1 MSKLFE
7 RIGKTT
13 LAIALALPTLSTGVT
28 VFANDENTE
37 SQTDAGTETSASYPA
52 AQDGYTY
59 VSSVASVSQEANDVT
74 LTLEV
79 LKYVCTPRGNSVNS
93 LWSGP

>member
-59 VSSVASVSQEANDVT
+59 VS
-74 LTLEV
+74 
-79 LKYVCTPRGNSVNS
+79 
-93 LWSGP
+93 